1 MPHKNQYLLTDI
13 TGDMMNIKYINHLY
27 LSIHLRGKEFE
38 TVFLFYLCIKYLIY
52 KSIFNIFVIN
62 NIL

>member
-27 LSIHLRGKEFE
+27 LSIHLRGKESE
-38 TVFLFYLCIKYLIY
+38 TFSILLMHK
-52 KSIFNIFVIN
+52 IFN
-62 NIL
+62 L